1 MNLLLI
7 IIFNNYKQFFMHKIY
22 IISCFLMMLSACAS
36 HEKTTRFSGY
46 AMGTTYNVV
55 IISNN
60 PEIREKAQN
69 IINDTIKRI
78 DSHLSNWNPDSE
90 ISKFNKS
97 KENHSFNI
105 SPMLLDVMVIGNQ
118 VHEESNGFFDVT
130 LAPIINLW
138 GFGAKNG
145 DKTIPTKEEIS
156 TKLFQTGQN
165 RQLKLDVES
174 SSLTKLNSNVTI
186 SLSAIAKGY
195 GIDQIAKGL
204 TSLGIDNF
212 LVEIG
217 GDLITRGKNP
227 HGLAWQIGIEQPDNS
242 GKEIQKLVKLN
253 NIAMATSGDYRN
265 YFEEDGV
272 RYSHI
277 INPKNG
283 YPITH
288 NTVSV
293 TVLAENATL
302 ADAWATALLAIGEK
316 QGMKLAEQ
324 NMIAAL
330 FIVNQKDN
338 SGQKY
343 ITKTSSAFQNLK

>member
-1 MNLLLI
+1 
-7 IIFNNYKQFFMHKIY
+7 
-22 IISCFLMMLSACAS
+22 
-36 HEKTTRFSGY
+36 
-46 AMGTTYNVV
+46 MGTTYNVV

-97 KENHSFNI
+97 KESHPFNI

-156 TKLFQTGQN
+156 TKLSQIGQN
-165 RQLKLDVES
+165 RQLDLDVES

-227 HGLAWQIGIEQPDNS
+227 HGLAWQIGIEQPDHS

-288 NTVSV
+288 NTASV

-343 ITKTSSAFQNLK
+343 ITKTSSAFQNSK